1 MASANSAVG
10 SFRRFHFSTHIA
22 WLFLIVLAVRLE
34 AQGPKPVVRQPEAK
48 PEKVAAQPSTT
59 HGMTADDV
67 GAFLDGIMPQQLA
80 REDIAGAVVS
90 IVKDGKVLFAKGY
103 GYSDVEKKTLCR
115 QTTHFSVPGPFRSS
129 SPGLR

>member
-1 MASANSAVG
+1 MASMSSAIGKLRKSRCV
-10 SFRRFHFSTHIA
+10 THIV
-22 WLFLIVLAVRLE
+22 WLFLILVTVRLE
-34 AQGPKPVVRQPEAK
+34 AQGPKPVVRKPEAK

-103 GYSDVEKKTLCR
+103 GYSDVEKKTPVSADNTL
-115 QTTHFSVPGPFRSS
+115 SVPGPFRSS

>member
-1 MASANSAVG
+1 MASMSSAIGKLRKSRCV
-10 SFRRFHFSTHIA
+10 THIV
-22 WLFLIVLAVRLE
+22 WLFLILVTVRLE
-34 AQGPKPVVRQPEAK
+34 AQGPKPVVRKPEAK

-59 HGMTADDV
+59 HEMTADDV
-67 GAFLDGIMPQQLA
+67 TAFLDGIMPQQLS